1 MTFEYVADTAHG
13 PQWRDL
19 LPGTPEGFFLKHG
32 EGEHANLFGELFT
45 VLVSADE
52 TGGQFG
58 VVHSEHPVGDIIP
71 THSHADTHEVFYVV
85 EGKVRV
91 YVQGSDG
98 QKNARLLAPGDFG
111 FVPAGLVHAYRV
123 EEQARVLG
131 VLSGGFERF
140 FQHMGT
146 PVDSAAPGQP
156 PFVPDLDRIMAAGQR
171 HKTTFLPGFTWPDAG
186 EEGPR

>member
-1 MTFEYVADTAHG
+1 MSFEYVADAARG

-19 LPGTPEGFFLKHG
+19 LPGTPEGFFLRHG

-58 VVHSEHPVGDIIP
+58 IVHSAHPAGDIIP
-71 THSHADTHEVFYVV
+71 THSHADTHESFYVV

-91 YVQGSDG
+91 YVQGRDG
-98 QKNARLLAPGDFG
+98 QKNSRLLAPGDFG
-111 FVPAGLVHAYRV
+111 YVPAGLVHAYRV
-123 EEQARVLG
+123 EEQARILG

-140 FQHMGT
+140 FQRMGT

-156 PFVPDLDRIMAAGQR
+156 PFVPDLDQMMVAGQR
-171 HKTTFLPGFTWPDAG
+171 HRTTFLPGFDWPG
-186 EEGPR
+186 V

>member
-1 MTFEYVADTAHG
+1 MTMEFTAARS
-13 PQWRDL
+13 P
-19 LPGTPEGFFLKHG
+19 LPGSPKPYFLADG
-32 EGEHANLFGELFT
+32 EGEKAILIDSLFT
-45 VLVSADE
+45 VLLSADE

-58 VVHSEHPVGDIIP
+58 VFTMDGPKGDAIP
-71 THSHADTHEVFYVV
+71 PHSHADTHEVFYVV

-98 QKNARLLAPGDFG
+98 QKNAQLLAPGDFG

-146 PVDSAAPGQP
+146 PVDSTAPGQP